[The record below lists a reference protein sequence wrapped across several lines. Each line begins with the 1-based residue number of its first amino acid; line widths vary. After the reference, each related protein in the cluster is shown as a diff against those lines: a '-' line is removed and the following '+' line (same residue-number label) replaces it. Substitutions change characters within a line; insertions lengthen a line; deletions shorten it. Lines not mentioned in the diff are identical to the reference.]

1 MSSSNSIYSLLSQL
15 TSLPILILL
24 IVGLVMAV
32 SRQQKHPRVSL
43 FAAAAM
49 VAGIVQVILG
59 FGFQYWATHAASNGT
74 AEGLPMAAAG
84 FSILRMLL
92 ACAGWGLALAAIFSD
107 REPATTPRA

>member
-1 MSSSNSIYSLLSQL
+1 
-15 TSLPILILL
+15 
-24 IVGLVMAV
+24 MAV

-59 FGFQYWATHAASNGT
+59 FGFQYWAAQASSSGASENI
-74 AEGLPMAAAG
+74 PMAAAG
-84 FSILRMLL
+84 FGILRMLL

-107 REPATTPRA
+107 RDVATTPRA